1 MQRSRAVAR
10 SLRRSHHASV
20 TRLGGGRREAVGFK
34 ISWWF
39 VCPLF
44 VTADSSGLLALRMS
58 AALGTACPGSALGRE
73 WVREC
78 VGRVAAIVVY
88 ARRAHVG
95 SPPPG
100 AAPSAAHGHA
110 PLFSG
115 VKTSCQCL
123 RC

>member
-1 MQRSRAVAR
+1 MV
-10 SLRRSHHASV
+10 V
-20 TRLGGGRREAVGFK
+20 
-34 ISWWF
+34 F
-39 VCPLF
+39 VLCPLF

-95 SPPPG
+95 RPAGGRAGRRACPAVLWGENILSMSPLLIT
-100 AAPSAAHGHA
+100 
-110 PLFSG
+110 PLAQREG
-115 VKTSCQCL
+115 LSCFM
-123 RC
+123 RP